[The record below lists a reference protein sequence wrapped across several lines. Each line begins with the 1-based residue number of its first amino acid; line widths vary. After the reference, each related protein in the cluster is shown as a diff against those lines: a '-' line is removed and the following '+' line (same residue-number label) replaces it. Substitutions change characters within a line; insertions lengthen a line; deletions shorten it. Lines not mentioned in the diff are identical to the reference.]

1 LSSSILKLSLNR
13 TVFTGIDRYNYIDP
27 DYAYTDAENEKLEKH
42 KDIYKKY
49 LESLKFHR
57 VEKIRNE

>member
-1 LSSSILKLSLNR
+1 M
-13 TVFTGIDRYNYIDP
+13 DRYNYVDP
-27 DYAYTDAENEKLEKH
+27 DYAFNDAENDKLEKH
-42 KDIYKKY
+42 KNIYKKY